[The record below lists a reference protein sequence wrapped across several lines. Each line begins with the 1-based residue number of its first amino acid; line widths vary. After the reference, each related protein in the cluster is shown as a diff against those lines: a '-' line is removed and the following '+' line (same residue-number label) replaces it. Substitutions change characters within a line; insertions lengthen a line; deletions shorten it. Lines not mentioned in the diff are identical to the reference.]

1 MFFQVGISNR
11 IKERETERDL
21 AEQQLSSLNLSHI
34 DERERNLVHISIH
47 LKLLLLNLFYSV
59 GVSETIILSMK
70 QIEVER
76 KTLAL
81 GEKDFESTINEKRT
95 EIFSLEQKIKAL
107 YREKDVM
114 ASDSEDRV
122 KLDLK
127 KEEFESCKR
136 KQKKMQVLFL
146 DINFKTYYFH

>member
-1 MFFQVGISNR
+1 MYFQVSISNR
-11 IKERETERDL
+11 IKERENERDL
-21 AEQQLSSLNLSHI
+21 AEQELSSLNLSHI
-34 DERERNLVHISIH
+34 DERERNLVNISVH
-47 LKLLLLNLFYSV
+47 YKLFLHNFSHSV
-59 GVSETIILSMK
+59 RHFETIIHSMK

-81 GEKDFESTINEKRT
+81 GEKDFESIINQKRT
-95 EIFSLEQKIKAL
+95 EIFSLEQKIRAL

-127 KEEFESCKR
+127 KEELENYKK
-136 KQKKMQVLFL
+136 KQKKM
-146 DINFKTYYFH
+146 